1 MTREE
6 QIRNKR
12 ADSIRRH
19 IYSDLTLTG
28 TKTEVVYTAM
38 GMSKANWFL
47 RMKDPDMFRAS
58 EIRTLRRFV
67 SKETADMITE

>member
-1 MTREE
+1 MCREE
-6 QIRNKR
+6 KLRMQR
-12 ADSIRRH
+12 ADTIRKH
-19 IYSDLTLTG
+19 IYSDLARTG

-67 SKETADMITE
+67 SKDTADMITE